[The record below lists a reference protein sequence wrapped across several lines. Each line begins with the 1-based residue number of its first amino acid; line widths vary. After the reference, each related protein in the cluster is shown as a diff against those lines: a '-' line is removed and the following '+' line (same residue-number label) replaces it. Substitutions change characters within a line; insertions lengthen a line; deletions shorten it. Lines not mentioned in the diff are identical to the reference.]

1 MSQSGAEV
9 DLMDADVDFSIN
21 TNAAI
26 ISGGGLGTRPWVCET
41 VSVNG
46 DEFIHLDKQCKMLAK
61 AMGISSKE
69 RWPWHG
75 RDIVAYISDKRDE
88 AVNKHVFEQLQSD
101 DPLGDEVKTPEK
113 GLSEFSVRRAGTL
126 RQQALQKNEV
136 PEIVN
141 VPMPE
146 FNSGDVQVEA
156 FTALV
161 LKPSVRG
168 GKLFIRLDEEHLGW
182 MKLLCASSD
191 VLDAGVDE
199 ESRPDGF
206 CVVDQPNVKWRK
218 RNGAF
223 HLCCRYKNESGAVKE
238 HFVNPFAKNCVNLD
252 VQHENVKE
260 VAEQV
265 QKFYDENH
273 YR

>member
-1 MSQSGAEV
+1 MLVTHTLRAKKPTSMHVYRLKGVCEPLDLAPVPYMSQSGAEV

-126 RQQALQKNEV
+126 RQQALQKNEA

-141 VPMPE
+141 GTE
-146 FNSGDVQVEA
+146 CSHARIQ
-156 FTALV
+156 L
-161 LKPSVRG
+161 R
-168 GKLFIRLDEEHLGW
+168 
-182 MKLLCASSD
+182 
-191 VLDAGVDE
+191 
-199 ESRPDGF
+199 
-206 CVVDQPNVKWRK
+206 
-218 RNGAF
+218 
-223 HLCCRYKNESGAVKE
+223 
-238 HFVNPFAKNCVNLD
+238 
-252 VQHENVKE
+252 
-260 VAEQV
+260 
-265 QKFYDENH
+265 
-273 YR
+273 